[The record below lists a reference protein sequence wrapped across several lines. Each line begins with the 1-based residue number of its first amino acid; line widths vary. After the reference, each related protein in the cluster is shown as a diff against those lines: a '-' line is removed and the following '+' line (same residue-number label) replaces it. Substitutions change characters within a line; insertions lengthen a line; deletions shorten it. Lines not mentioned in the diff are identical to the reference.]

1 MDNIT
6 GVVKAMC
13 RGLGD
18 SLKGAVILYYL
29 DKQINE
35 KFKKTASKQN
45 ARRSGT
51 PNNQSPGVKQKE
63 PRESTILT
71 RTMQCCGLNGVFFL
85 GSILI
90 FENILFPFLKYLLT
104 VIFGDSPGME
114 KILWSWINPF
124 LALTFGTFWILPLFM
139 LSRVINSFWFQDIAD
154 SAYRFRQGRPHHLPS
169 VSIVIADML
178 VSLLV
183 QVLFLAQGMLV
194 YNIPLPMV
202 GELLALVHMCLLY
215 SLYSFEYKWFNMG
228 WELHRRLTFIE
239 GNWPYFIGFGLPLA
253 LLTKYFDSI
262 MMSGCVFSIS
272 FPLFIISGNEAEPVT
287 GVCDYPLKLFS
298 PVIAVANT
306 LFTKTMGPARRR

>member
-1 MDNIT
+1 
-6 GVVKAMC
+6 MC
-13 RGLGD
+13 RGLSD
-18 SLKGAVILYYL
+18 SLKGAVVLYNL

-35 KFKKTASKQN
+35 KFKKTCLKSN
-45 ARRSGT
+45 SRRTTNPS
-51 PNNQSPGVKQKE
+51 NHSPSMNSKE

-71 RTMQCCGLNGVFFL
+71 RTMQCCGLNGGFFL

-90 FENILFPFLKYLLT
+90 LENILFPCLKYLLT
-104 VIFGDSPGME
+104 IVFGHSPGMGTS
-114 KILWSWINPF
+114 LWSWIKPF
-124 LALTFGTFWILPLFM
+124 LTLTFGTFWILPLFV

-169 VSIVIADML
+169 VSILVADML
-178 VSLLV
+178 VSVLV
-183 QVLFLAQGMLV
+183 QVLFLAQGMIV
-194 YNIPLPMV
+194 SNIPLPMV
-202 GELLALVHMCLLY
+202 GDVLALIHMCLLY

-253 LLTKYFDSI
+253 LLTNYFDSI
-262 MMSGCVFSIS
+262 MMSGCVFSIL

-298 PVIAVANT
+298 PVIAIANT
-306 LFTKTMGPARRR
+306 LFTKTMGPARRP